1 MLAPAMSSLVALS
14 FALVSAWVVL
24 PVHSTNPPPQDPTLL
39 RLSQSIAHAVHDAVG
54 EDVRMASR
62 EERDERCP
70 QEDGSCPNEL
80 AALLGVDRAVVLVL
94 DAKFA
99 SLQLRVF
106 HGRIGVE
113 REGTIP
119 CRWANGAV
127 ACEVDK
133 IAPIFAGES
142 GPNPLKE
149 GEVEAAFNAL
159 RPRLD
164 KCRANEA
171 APPEAWVSFKVRP
184 DGRVYDV
191 RIDPRELLEHKGFE
205 CIATTMESMSV
216 RRFSGA
222 PQPFRFS
229 LLPEPAKSEKPE
241 KAPAKKKPKKAHA
254 K

>member
-1 MLAPAMSSLVALS
+1 MSLVALS
-14 FALVSAWVVL
+14 LSLVSAWVVL
-24 PVHSTNPPPQDPTLL
+24 PIHSTHPPPQDPTLL
-39 RLSQSIAHAVHDAVG
+39 RLSKSIASAVHDAVG

-80 AALLGVDRAVVLVL
+80 AVMLGVDRAVVLVL
-94 DAKFA
+94 DAKYA

-119 CRWANGAV
+119 CRWESGAV

-133 IAPIFAGES
+133 IAPIFADES
-142 GPNPLKE
+142 GPNPIKA
-149 GEVEAAFNAL
+149 GEVEASFAEL

-164 KCRANEA
+164 KCRASEPV
-171 APPEAWVSFKVRP
+171 PPEAWISFKVRP

-191 RIDPRELLEHKGFE
+191 RIDPRELLEQKGFE
-205 CIATTMESMSV
+205 CIATTVESMSV

-222 PQPFRFS
+222 PLPFRFN
-229 LLPEPAKSEKPE
+229 LLPEPEKP
-241 KAPAKKKPKKAHA
+241 APKKAEPKKAASKKA
-254 K
+254 KKAREK